1 MVDAKHYYLG
11 YHIWDIPPQELVPK
25 GEMQKNVKYHPLLFI
40 GDMLYLISIMSTKM
54 AILLLYKSLFG
65 IKRSFRYLC
74 YGMMVVVTSYCV
86 IFFFIEAFNCNPVQK
101 TWHALTYTG
110 PAKCFDNSMVQFVI
124 GGFNIATDLII
135 LVMPMPIILKLNT
148 DLKRKIGLLVIFS
161 TGIFVFASTIVR
173 EVIVVQ
179 TLHDFDQSWVTVPE
193 TVWLTIENDMGII
206 CACLPALAPLRST
219 RFFSKVVPGFMSY
232 LRSKSSYGSA
242 KSSSS
247 GYPSS
252 NAPSKGMDLRQQG
265 WSESGVELV
274 HAPKNGAY
282 ISADDGER
290 ALTHE
295 NGTIRRETDMQVSYS
310 SRPDASICLRRG
322 AAQLVPIIPVKA
334 RLFLAVPNLAVMF
347 SFALMSL
354 FAVFATIALGISFFL
369 LFNRLGHNIAI
380 ARATGLP
387 YVIVPIYI
395 TSLPWLLLQPLCIP
409 LLEKLPQ
416 SWTQGWLP
424 FLAFGRGWNYGY
436 QPFRTAKADTFVA
449 VSPSRN
455 VIHTCDPDVAAQIFR
470 RSEFRKPLE
479 LIGLLNVFGPGLTGS
494 EGAEGRLY
502 RKVTAPFFNERTLQE
517 VWRVSIES
525 VEVLL
530 RDLSAD
536 TLSSSWKEGR
546 DLRSM
551 VAGMTLHNVFAVC
564 FGKTDD
570 RGEKAGYRMEE
581 TVPPGHKI
589 GFRQSILSTL
599 DHIGIMAF
607 MPKLILNLL
616 HQAKLPPPA
625 VKGNIFS
632 FLFAGHEA
640 NANTLTITLFLLAL
654 HPSMQLQLQDTIDT
668 HLADCAASRT
678 NYSTHYPLFKE
689 SIVIAVINETLRLF
703 TILPFLPK
711 TTPKAP
717 TSMEIKGEKHVLPPD
732 TLVLI
737 NTSAIHRHPAHWPAT
752 TSGEPR
758 HGYPPYP
765 ASSFNPGH
773 WLGPRSKGGG
783 NDDKFLH
790 PEPGSFVPFS
800 DGARGCLGRQ
810 FAMVELCAQ
819 LVGIFSE
826 WSVELVVED
835 EKSGWEGARARA
847 ERTLSEKVVFD
858 MTLRPGE
865 MVPIRLVRRKGG
877 GGFKRL

>member
-1 MVDAKHYYLG
+1 M
-11 YHIWDIPPQELVPK
+11 
-25 GEMQKNVKYHPLLFI
+25 
-40 GDMLYLISIMSTKM
+40 
-54 AILLLYKSLFG
+54 
-65 IKRSFRYLC
+65 
-74 YGMMVVVTSYCV
+74 
-86 IFFFIEAFNCNPVQK
+86 
-101 TWHALTYTG
+101 
-110 PAKCFDNSMVQFVI
+110 
-124 GGFNIATDLII
+124 
-135 LVMPMPIILKLNT
+135 
-148 DLKRKIGLLVIFS
+148 
-161 TGIFVFASTIVR
+161 
-173 EVIVVQ
+173 
-179 TLHDFDQSWVTVPE
+179 
-193 TVWLTIENDMGII
+193 
-206 CACLPALAPLRST
+206 
-219 RFFSKVVPGFMSY
+219 
-232 LRSKSSYGSA
+232 
-242 KSSSS
+242 
-247 GYPSS
+247 
-252 NAPSKGMDLRQQG
+252 
-265 WSESGVELV
+265 
-274 HAPKNGAY
+274 
-282 ISADDGER
+282 
-290 ALTHE
+290 
-295 NGTIRRETDMQVSYS
+295 
-310 SRPDASICLRRG
+310 
-322 AAQLVPIIPVKA
+322 
-334 RLFLAVPNLAVMF
+334 
-347 SFALMSL
+347 MSL
-354 FAVFATIALGISFFL
+354 FAWFATSALGISFFL

-409 LLEKLPQ
+409 LLEQLPQ

-436 QPFRTAKADTFVA
+436 QPFRTAKGDTFVA

-502 RKVTAPFFNERTLQE
+502 RRVTAPFFTEKTLQE

-530 RDLSAD
+530 RDLSTDDA
-536 TLSSSWKEGR
+536 LPSSRKKGR

-551 VAGMTLHNVFAVC
+551 VAGMTLYNVFAVC

-570 RGEKAGYRMEE
+570 RGEKGGYRVEE

-599 DHIGIMAF
+599 DHIGTMAF
-607 MPKLILNLL
+607 MPKIILNLSPFASHRTANLLSSELHTYLSGLENSTRTRNQESTAERENLLDLL

-654 HPSMQLQLQDTIDT
+654 DPSIQLQLQDTIDT
-668 HLADCAASRT
+668 HLAECAASRT

-717 TSMEIKGEKHVLPPD
+717 TSMEINGEKHVLPPD

-737 NTSAIHRHPAHWPAT
+737 NTSAIHRHPAHWPAA
-752 TSGEPR
+752 TSAEPR
-758 HGYPPYP
+758 HGCPPYP
-765 ASSFNPGH
+765 AASFNPGH
-773 WLGPRSKGGG
+773 WLGPRSKGEGD
-783 NDDKFLH
+783 NDKFLH
-790 PEPGSFVPFS
+790 PRPGSFVPFS

-835 EKSGWEGARARA
+835 EEESGWEGARARA

-865 MVPIRLVRRKGG
+865 MVPIRLVRREKGG
-877 GGFKRL
+877 